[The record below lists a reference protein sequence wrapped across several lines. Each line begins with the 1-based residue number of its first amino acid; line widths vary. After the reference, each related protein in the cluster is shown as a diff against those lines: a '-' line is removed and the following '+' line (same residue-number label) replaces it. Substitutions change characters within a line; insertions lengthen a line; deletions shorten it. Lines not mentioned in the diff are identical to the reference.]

1 MNLPRTLTAL
11 PALALA
17 IACFAADGDVAAAQR
32 VTVRTAL
39 GGFILGYDIDQ
50 HGREGLLSEAL
61 TLPDG
66 RHSVAVETFDQKTGA
81 ITAIVRQIDDTKN
94 GFATLG
100 VFARHVGLVEFEH
113 VSKIFVDRRVYSL
126 LDPLSGHQFT
136 GRWTPPLGGAND
148 IITAVA
154 EDQDHPR
161 TAVLGFRNGGNDF
174 RSYVFASDV
183 RANTFGPLI
192 AIDDPVF
199 DTNHSPV
206 IAYDHAHDR
215 AVLGSSLGC
224 FGCRSEIGMVDLV
237 NGTLETFAGL
247 GIGYVNGIAV
257 DDETGIACTT
267 TEDDFSV
274 QFYDLSNGSGTIVTL
289 PGATSQAQSG
299 GAVAVDKLNKL
310 FLVGQPISSTAP
322 EGSSIHVY
330 DEQGRLI
337 KSINGFHLPASP
349 ANMALNPRK
358 RTGFVIVTPELDALQ
373 KFSY

>member
-1 MNLPRTLTAL
+1 MMNLPRPLTAL
-11 PALALA
+11 LALALA
-17 IACFAADGDVAAAQR
+17 TGCLAADGEQAQR
-32 VTVRTAL
+32 VAVHTAL

-50 HGREGLLSEAL
+50 HGHEGLLSEAL

-66 RHSVAVETFDQKTGA
+66 RHSIAVETFDQKTGA
-81 ITAIVRQIDDTKN
+81 ITSIVRQIDDTKH

-113 VSKIFVDRRVYSL
+113 VSKIFVDKRIYSL
-126 LDPLSGHQFT
+126 LDPLSGHEFT
-136 GRWTPPLGGAND
+136 SRWTPPLGGAND

-154 EDQDHPR
+154 ENQDHPR
-161 TAVLGFRNGGNDF
+161 TAVLGFKNGGGDF
-174 RSYVFASDV
+174 RSYVFASDI

-192 AIDDPVF
+192 AIDDPLF
-199 DTNHSPV
+199 DSNHSPV
-206 IAYDHAHDR
+206 IAYDHARDR
-215 AVLGSSLGC
+215 AVLGSSFGC
-224 FGCRSEIGMVDLV
+224 FGCRSEIGMVDLKT
-237 NGTLETFAGL
+237 GALDTFAGL
-247 GIGYVNGIAV
+247 GIGHVNGIAV
-257 DDETGIACTT
+257 DDETGVACTT

-299 GAVAVDKLNKL
+299 GAVAVDKLNRL

-330 DEQGRLI
+330 DEQGNLVR
-337 KSINGFHLPASP
+337 SINGLHLPASP
-349 ANMALNPRK
+349 ANMALNPRR
-358 RTGFVIVTPELDALQ
+358 RTGFVIVTPDLNTLQ